1 MSFLEENGIMVLND
15 WPPHSPDLKVI
26 ENVWKVLGDKQEGEE
41 FTNLN
46 DLWSFLEK
54 EFYSIPD
61 NYIQK
66 LFESIPR
73 RIRAVLKH
81 RGYPTKY

>member
-1 MSFLEENGIMVLND
+1 MVVND
-15 WPPHSPDLKVI
+15 WPPHSPDLEVI
-26 ENVWKVLGDKQEGEE
+26 ENVWKMLGDKQEGEE

-61 NYIQK
+61 SYIQK

-73 RIRAVLKH
+73 RIRTVLKH